1 MASPMRYAELQV
13 TTNFSFLEGA
23 SHPHEFV
30 VRAAELGLSAI
41 AITDRN
47 SLAGI
52 VRAHLAARELD
63 VKLIVGCR
71 LTFMDGSPDLLCYPK
86 DRAAYGR
93 LCRLLTVG
101 KSDRVFKEAA
111 PHPSP
116 LPMGEGVRAHPLHR
130 RPLSLRERDRVRGS
144 ALKDQEIP
152 KGECHL
158 RLEDFLA
165 FSEGQIVAATPPDDA
180 FQTPAKAESFRRH
193 LQDLAAQL
201 KGRVYLAAAYRFHGD
216 DATRLHRLAALAE
229 SARVPLL
236 ATNDVLYHDPSRR
249 RLQDVLTC
257 IRETCT
263 IDEGGFRLHRNAERH
278 LKSQAEMAR
287 LFAAYPQA
295 IANTADLASRCTF
308 SLKELTYEYPDEIA
322 PDGEDPQARL
332 ERLTW
337 EGLTRRY
344 PPHNWPGGAPPAVVE
359 QIKHEFVLIERHR
372 YAPFFLTVENIV
384 RYAREQKIL
393 HQGRGSAANSAVCY
407 ALGITEVDPARS
419 NLLFERFISDAR
431 DEPPDIDVDF
441 EHERREEVIQYVY
454 GRFGRHRAGLC
465 ATVICYRT
473 RGAVREVG
481 KALGLSPDVTAALA
495 GSIWGWSEDGIDPQE
510 VAGLGLDASDR
521 RLALCLELSRQLI
534 GFPRHL
540 SQHPGGF
547 LIARGRLDEL
557 VPIENASM
565 EKRTIVSWDKDDI
578 EALGMLKV
586 DVLALGML
594 TCLAKGFDLLRKHY
608 RLDLTPATVPA
619 EDMAV
624 YDMLSRADF
633 IGVFQVES
641 RAQQTMLPRLKPQ
654 CFYDLVIEVAIV
666 RPGPIQGDMVH
677 PYLRRRQG
685 IEKANFPSE
694 ELKGILE
701 KTLGV
706 PLFQE
711 QCMKIAIVAAG
722 FSPSRADELRRA
734 MATFKKVGTIG
745 QFKDEF
751 INGMLA
757 RGYEREFA
765 ERCFSQIQGFGTYGF
780 PESHAASFALLVY
793 CSAWM
798 KCYYPDVFA
807 AAILNSQPM
816 GFYAPAQLVRDAR
829 EHGVEV
835 RPADVNA
842 SDWDHTLEAVSPSPC
857 PSPSELASA
866 SSQLNMTA
874 SASGCGGG
882 EGTPLP
888 RVRPAPLSPCG
899 RGVGGEGGN
908 PQKHQHALRL
918 GLRLIAGM
926 REDDGTKIM
935 EARKAGGP
943 FKSPE
948 DLMRRAKLKPSAM
961 LTLARADAF
970 RSLDLG
976 RRETLWHV
984 AGLEANEL
992 PLNVMAASSAA
1003 ITEKSAIPET
1013 PAALSGIVQNA
1024 PPPGCN
1030 DPGYRQSRF
1039 RDAKSV
1045 GEGRFRDDDNGR
1057 YADNG
1062 CSPDEDGIELP
1073 PLKQEEAVA
1082 EDYAVFGL
1090 SLRNHPMAFMR
1101 EELSAK
1107 SMVTAADLKKLPN
1120 GKFVKIAGLVL
1131 FRQRPGTAKGTIFI
1145 TMEDETGAANLIVWP
1160 KVAET
1165 YRRAVFGAKVIL
1177 CEGILQRESNVIH
1190 IVSRRLADLTPMLRR
1205 FQPEASAFGL
1215 RFGRGDEVAHASSG
1229 DARASRVNQSW
1240 TDTLKSRDFR

>member
-1 MASPMRYAELQV
+1 MRYAELQV

-23 SHPHEFV
+23 SHPHELV

-41 AITDRN
+41 AVTDRN

-71 LTFMDGSPDLLCYPK
+71 LTFMDGTPDLLCYPK

-101 KSDRVFKEAA
+101 KSDRVFK

-116 LPMGEGVRAHPLHR
+116 LPMGEGVRAHPMHR

-165 FSEGQIVAATPPDDA
+165 FSEGQIVAAAPPDDA
-180 FQTPAKAESFRRH
+180 FQTPAKTESFRRH

-216 DATRLHRLAALAE
+216 DTTRLHRLAKLAE
-229 SARVPLL
+229 ASRVPLI

-257 IRETCT
+257 IRDTCT
-263 IDEGGFRLHRNAERH
+263 IDEAGFRLHRNAERH
-278 LKSQAEMAR
+278 LKGPQEMAR

-322 PDGEDPQARL
+322 PDGESPQARL

-337 EGLTRRY
+337 EGLKRRY

-384 RYAREQKIL
+384 RFAREQKIL

-454 GRFGRHRAGLC
+454 NRFGRHRAGLC

-510 VAGLGLDASDR
+510 LAGLGLDASDR
-521 RLALCLELSRQLI
+521 RLALCLDLSRQLI

-565 EKRTIVSWDKDDI
+565 EDRTIVSWDKDDI

-624 YDMLSRADF
+624 YDMLSRADS

-757 RGYEREFA
+757 KGYERDFA

-829 EHGVEV
+829 EHRVEV

-842 SDWDHTLEAVSPSPC
+842 SDWDHTLEA
-857 PSPSELASA
+857 
-866 SSQLNMTA
+866 TA
-874 SASGCGGG
+874 A
-882 EGTPLP
+882 
-888 RVRPAPLSPCG
+888 
-899 RGVGGEGGN
+899 N
-908 PQKHQHALRL
+908 KHALRL
-918 GLRLIAGM
+918 GFRLIAGM
-926 REDDGTKIM
+926 HEDDGKRIM
-935 EARKAGGP
+935 EARAGGP

-948 DLMRRAKLKPSAM
+948 DLMRRAKLKPAAM
-961 LTLARADAF
+961 LTLARSDAF
-970 RSLDLG
+970 GSLDLG

-984 AGLEANEL
+984 GGLEANEL
-992 PLNVMAASSAA
+992 PLFRREHA
-1003 ITEKSAIPET
+1003 IERA
-1013 PAALSGIVQNA
+1013 GNFHNA
-1024 PPPGCN
+1024 KPFIRN
-1030 DPGYRQSRF
+1030 DPA
-1039 RDAKSV
+1039 DLKS
-1045 GEGRFRDDDNGR
+1045 RFRDDDH
-1057 YADNG
+1057 
-1062 CSPDEDGIELP
+1062 IELP
-1073 PLKQEEAVA
+1073 SLRQEEAVA

-1101 EELSAK
+1101 KELCAK
-1107 SMVTAADLKKLPN
+1107 GMVTAANLKALAN
-1120 GKFVKIAGLVL
+1120 GKFLKIAGLVL

-1177 CEGILQRESNVIH
+1177 CEGILQKESNVIH
-1190 IVSRRLADLTPMLRR
+1190 IVSRRLTDWTPMLRR
-1205 FQPEASAFGL
+1205 FQSEPSAFGL
-1215 RFGRGDEVAHASSG
+1215 RFGRGDEIAHASAG
-1229 DARASRVNQSW
+1229 DTRASRVNSNW

>member
-1 MASPMRYAELQV
+1 MPRLLVPSQRRHYAELQV
-13 TTNFSFLEGA
+13 TTNFSFLEGG
-23 SHPHEFV
+23 SHPYELI

-47 SLAGI
+47 SLAGL
-52 VRAHLAARELD
+52 VRAHLAARELG
-63 VKLIVGCR
+63 VKLIAGCR
-71 LTFMDGSPDLLCYPK
+71 LSFQDGAPDILCYPK

-93 LCRLLTVG
+93 LCRLLTHG
-101 KSDRVFKEAA
+101 KSNRVQKQQRSSSSDKSPSHPTTLAKGKRNSTAPLFKEEECNSVSS
-111 PHPSP
+111 PSRASLQEP
-116 LPMGEGVRAHPLHR
+116 TLRDTSTPRLHQGQKGTRGTSVKEEG
-130 RPLSLRERDRVRGS
+130 D
-144 ALKDQEIP
+144 IP

-158 RLEDFLA
+158 TFTDFLS
-165 FSEGQIVAATPPDDA
+165 FSEGQIIAVLPPENVFQVAANTQRFEA
-180 FQTPAKAESFRRH
+180 H
-193 LQDLAAQL
+193 LHELTERL
-201 KGRVYLAAAYRFHGD
+201 KDRVYLAAAYRFHGD
-216 DATRLHRLAALAE
+216 DAKRLHRLAALAKA
-229 SARVPLL
+229 ARVPLL
-236 ATNDVLYHDPSRR
+236 ATNDVLYHHPSRR
-249 RLQDVLTC
+249 RLQDTLTC
-257 IRETCT
+257 IRDTCT
-263 IDEGGFRLHRNAERH
+263 IDEAGFRLVRNAERH
-278 LKSQAEMAR
+278 LKSPDEMAR
-287 LFAAYPQA
+287 LFAAYPEA
-295 IANTADLASRCTF
+295 IENTAKLANRCNF
-308 SLKELTYEYPDEIA
+308 NLKELTYEYPDEIA
-322 PDGEDPQARL
+322 PNGEDPQARL

-337 EGLTRRY
+337 EGLKRRY
-344 PPHNWPGGAPPAVVE
+344 PKHQWPHGAPVSVVE
-359 QIKHEFVLIERHR
+359 QIKHEFELIERHK
-372 YAPFFLTVENIV
+372 YAPFFLSVEDVV
-384 RYAREQKIL
+384 RFARDNGIL

-407 ALGITEVDPARS
+407 ALGITEVDPTRS

-454 GRFGRHRAGLC
+454 DRFGRHRAGLC

-495 GSIWGWSEDGIDPQE
+495 GSIWGWSEDGIDEDQL
-510 VAGLGLDASDR
+510 AALGLDASDR

-557 VPIENASM
+557 VPIENAAM
-565 EKRTIVSWDKDDI
+565 EERTIVSWDKDDI

-594 TCLAKGFDLLRKHY
+594 TGLAKGFELLRKYY
-608 RLDLTPATVPA
+608 RLDLRPATVPS
-619 EDMAV
+619 EDAAV
-624 YDMLSRADF
+624 YEMLSRADSV
-633 IGVFQVES
+633 GVFQVES
-641 RAQQTMLPRLKPQ
+641 RAQQTMLPRLKPK

-685 IEKANFPSE
+685 IEKTTYPSA

-722 FSPSRADELRRA
+722 FKPSRADELRRA

-751 INGMLA
+751 INGMIA
-757 RGYEREFA
+757 KNYERDFA

-835 RPADVNA
+835 RPIDVNA
-842 SDWDHTLEAVSPSPC
+842 SEWDHTLEPSLTQPSSEGESATKPDLHDSVSSVR
-857 PSPSELASA
+857 L
-866 SSQLNMTA
+866 
-874 SASGCGGG
+874 G
-882 EGTPLP
+882 EGQ
-888 RVRPAPLSPCG
+888 REVEAKRY
-899 RGVGGEGGN
+899 
-908 PQKHQHALRL
+908 ALRL
-918 GLRLIAGM
+918 GFRLAAGL
-926 REDDGTKIM
+926 REDDGKKIID
-935 EARKAGGP
+935 ARTAGGP

-948 DLMRRAKLKPSAM
+948 DLMRRAKLRPSAM

-970 RSLDLG
+970 GSLHFG
-976 RRETLWHV
+976 RRETLWDV
-984 AGLEANEL
+984 AGLEAEEL
-992 PLNVMAASSAA
+992 PLFSSDV
-1003 ITEKSAIPET
+1003 IPER
-1013 PAALSGIVQNA
+1013 PEALSGSMKNA
-1024 PPPGCN
+1024 GIYN
-1030 DPGYRQSRF
+1030 VKDPGYGQSRF
-1039 RDAKSV
+1039 RDDIFA
-1045 GEGRFRDDDNGR
+1045 
-1057 YADNG
+1057 
-1062 CSPDEDGIELP
+1062 ELP
-1073 PLKQEEAVA
+1073 PLTKEEAVA

-1090 SLRNHPMAFMR
+1090 SLRSHPMAFMR
-1101 EELSAK
+1101 KEAQAKGMVSAR
-1107 SMVTAADLKKLPN
+1107 DLKMLPN

-1145 TMEDETGAANLIVWP
+1145 TIEDETGSANLIVWP
-1160 KVAET
+1160 KQTET
-1165 YRRAVFGAKVIL
+1165 YRRAVFGAKVLL
-1177 CEGILQRESNVIH
+1177 CEGILQKESNVIH
-1190 IVSRRLADLTPMLRR
+1190 VVSRRLADCTAMLRR
-1205 FQPEASAFGL
+1205 LQPDASAFAL
-1215 RFGRGDEVAHASSG
+1215 RFGRGDEFSHSST
-1229 DARASRVNQSW
+1229 DAPRTRKSVNLNW

>member
-1 MASPMRYAELQV
+1 M
-13 TTNFSFLEGA
+13 
-23 SHPHEFV
+23 
-30 VRAAELGLSAI
+30 
-41 AITDRN
+41 
-47 SLAGI
+47 
-52 VRAHLAARELD
+52 
-63 VKLIVGCR
+63 
-71 LTFMDGSPDLLCYPK
+71 
-86 DRAAYGR
+86 
-93 LCRLLTVG
+93 
-101 KSDRVFKEAA
+101 
-111 PHPSP
+111 
-116 LPMGEGVRAHPLHR
+116 R
-130 RPLSLRERDRVRGS
+130 RPSRDKIQKLEFLKLDGRVKPGHDGQGDG
-144 ALKDQEIP
+144 DQETEIP

-158 RLEDFLA
+158 WLEDFLA
-165 FSEGQIVAATPPDDA
+165 FSEGQIVAVVPPDDA
-180 FQTPAKAESFRRH
+180 FQTPAKTESFQRH
-193 LQDLAAQL
+193 LQDLAAHL
-201 KGRVYLAAAYRFHGD
+201 KGRVYLAASYRFHGD
-216 DATRLHRLAALAE
+216 DAKRLHRLASLAE
-229 SARVPLL
+229 AARVPLI

-257 IRETCT
+257 IRDTCT
-263 IDEGGFRLHRNAERH
+263 IDEAGFRLNRNAERH
-278 LKSQAEMAR
+278 LKSASEMAR
-287 LFAAYPQA
+287 LFADYPQA
-295 IANTADLASRCTF
+295 IANTAELASRCTF

-322 PDGEDPQARL
+322 PNGEDPQARL

-337 EGLTRRY
+337 EGLKRRY

-359 QIKHEFVLIERHR
+359 QIKHEFALIARHN
-372 YAPFFLTVENIV
+372 YAPFFLTVEDIV
-384 RYAREQKIL
+384 RFAREKKIL

-431 DEPPDIDVDF
+431 EEPPDIDVDF

-454 GRFGRHRAGLC
+454 DRFGRHRAGLC

-495 GSIWGWSEDGIDPQE
+495 GSIWGWSEEGIDPQE
-510 VAGLGLDASDR
+510 LAGLGLDASDS
-521 RLALCLELSRQLI
+521 RLALCLDLSRQLI

-565 EKRTIVSWDKDDI
+565 ENRTIVSWDKDDI

-619 EDMAV
+619 EDAVV
-624 YDMLSRADF
+624 YDMLSRADS

-685 IEKANFPSE
+685 IEKATFPSE

-757 RGYEREFA
+757 KGYEREFA

-842 SDWDHTLEAVSPSPC
+842 SDWDHTLEALNPLILPSP
-857 PSPSELASA
+857 AR
-866 SSQLNMTA
+866 
-874 SASGCGGG
+874 G
-882 EGTPLP
+882 EGEARAGCTAFLSQPHPHADAVTL
-888 RVRPAPLSPCG
+888 RQARPGALAG
-899 RGVGGEGGN
+899 RGMG
-908 PQKHQHALRL
+908 
-918 GLRLIAGM
+918 
-926 REDDGTKIM
+926 
-935 EARKAGGP
+935 
-943 FKSPE
+943 
-948 DLMRRAKLKPSAM
+948 
-961 LTLARADAF
+961 
-970 RSLDLG
+970 
-976 RRETLWHV
+976 
-984 AGLEANEL
+984 
-992 PLNVMAASSAA
+992 
-1003 ITEKSAIPET
+1003 
-1013 PAALSGIVQNA
+1013 
-1024 PPPGCN
+1024 
-1030 DPGYRQSRF
+1030 
-1039 RDAKSV
+1039 
-1045 GEGRFRDDDNGR
+1045 
-1057 YADNG
+1057 
-1062 CSPDEDGIELP
+1062 
-1073 PLKQEEAVA
+1073 
-1082 EDYAVFGL
+1082 
-1090 SLRNHPMAFMR
+1090 
-1101 EELSAK
+1101 
-1107 SMVTAADLKKLPN
+1107 
-1120 GKFVKIAGLVL
+1120 
-1131 FRQRPGTAKGTIFI
+1131 
-1145 TMEDETGAANLIVWP
+1145 
-1160 KVAET
+1160 
-1165 YRRAVFGAKVIL
+1165 
-1177 CEGILQRESNVIH
+1177 
-1190 IVSRRLADLTPMLRR
+1190 
-1205 FQPEASAFGL
+1205 
-1215 RFGRGDEVAHASSG
+1215 
-1229 DARASRVNQSW
+1229 
-1240 TDTLKSRDFR
+1240 

>member
-1 MASPMRYAELQV
+1 MPSHVRYAELQV

-23 SHPHEFV
+23 SHPHELV

-63 VKLIVGCR
+63 VKLIIGCR

-101 KSDRVFKEAA
+101 KSDRVFKQGTKGTSSSW
-111 PHPSP
+111 PP
-116 LPMGEGVRAHPLHR
+116 LR
-130 RPLSLRERDRVRGS
+130 RLSRDKIQKLEFLKLDGRV
-144 ALKDQEIP
+144 KPDHDDQETEIP

-158 RLEDFLA
+158 RLKDFLA
-165 FSEGQIVAATPPDDA
+165 FSEGQIVAVVTPDDA
-180 FQTPAKAESFRRH
+180 FQTPAKTESFQRT

-201 KGRVYLAAAYRFHGD
+201 KGRAYLAASYRFHGD
-216 DATRLHRLAALAE
+216 DTKRLHRLAALAE
-229 SARVPLL
+229 AARVPLL

-249 RLQDVLTC
+249 HLQDVLTC
-257 IRETCT
+257 IRETCA
-263 IDEGGFRLHRNAERH
+263 IDEAGFRLHRNAERH
-278 LKSQAEMAR
+278 LKSPHEMAR
-287 LFAAYPQA
+287 LFADYPQA
-295 IANTADLASRCTF
+295 IANTTELASRCTF

-322 PDGEDPQARL
+322 PNGEDPQARL

-337 EGLTRRY
+337 EGLKRRY
-344 PPHNWPGGAPPAVVE
+344 PPHNWPNGAPPAVVE
-359 QIKHEFVLIERHR
+359 QIKHEFVLIARHN
-372 YAPFFLTVENIV
+372 YAPFFLTVEDIV

-441 EHERREEVIQYVY
+441 EHEKREDVIQYVY
-454 GRFGRHRAGLC
+454 DRFGRHRAGLC

-495 GSIWGWSEDGIDPQE
+495 GSIWGWSEEGIDPKE
-510 VAGLGLDASDR
+510 IAGLGLDASDS
-521 RLALCLELSRQLI
+521 RLALCLDLSRQLI

-565 EKRTIVSWDKDDI
+565 EERTIVSWDKDDI

-619 EDMAV
+619 EDAVV
-624 YDMLSRADF
+624 YDMLSRANS

-757 RGYEREFA
+757 KGYEREFA

-798 KCYYPDVFA
+798 KCYYPDMFA

-829 EHGVEV
+829 EHGVEI

-842 SDWDHTLEAVSPSPC
+842 SDWDHTLELVSRGHSPSPQ
-857 PSPSELASA
+857 PSPA
-866 SSQLNMTA
+866 
-874 SASGCGGG
+874 GG
-882 EGTPLP
+882 EGAGCAGCNGVPF
-888 RVRPAPLSPCG
+888 SPCG
-899 RGVGGEGGN
+899 R
-908 PQKHQHALRL
+908 R
-918 GLRLIAGM
+918 
-926 REDDGTKIM
+926 
-935 EARKAGGP
+935 
-943 FKSPE
+943 
-948 DLMRRAKLKPSAM
+948 
-961 LTLARADAF
+961 
-970 RSLDLG
+970 
-976 RRETLWHV
+976 
-984 AGLEANEL
+984 
-992 PLNVMAASSAA
+992 
-1003 ITEKSAIPET
+1003 
-1013 PAALSGIVQNA
+1013 
-1024 PPPGCN
+1024 
-1030 DPGYRQSRF
+1030 
-1039 RDAKSV
+1039 
-1045 GEGRFRDDDNGR
+1045 
-1057 YADNG
+1057 
-1062 CSPDEDGIELP
+1062 
-1073 PLKQEEAVA
+1073 
-1082 EDYAVFGL
+1082 
-1090 SLRNHPMAFMR
+1090 
-1101 EELSAK
+1101 
-1107 SMVTAADLKKLPN
+1107 
-1120 GKFVKIAGLVL
+1120 
-1131 FRQRPGTAKGTIFI
+1131 
-1145 TMEDETGAANLIVWP
+1145 TG
-1160 KVAET
+1160 
-1165 YRRAVFGAKVIL
+1165 
-1177 CEGILQRESNVIH
+1177 
-1190 IVSRRLADLTPMLRR
+1190 
-1205 FQPEASAFGL
+1205 
-1215 RFGRGDEVAHASSG
+1215 
-1229 DARASRVNQSW
+1229 
-1240 TDTLKSRDFR
+1240 

>member
-1 MASPMRYAELQV
+1 MRSYAELQV

-23 SHPHEFV
+23 SHPHELI

-63 VKLIVGCR
+63 VKLIIGCR
-71 LTFMDGSPDLLCYPK
+71 LTFQDGSPDLLCYPK

-101 KSDRVFKEAA
+101 KSNRVFKQKGTKGTSSSWLGLTR
-111 PHPSP
+111 PS
-116 LPMGEGVRAHPLHR
+116 
-130 RPLSLRERDRVRGS
+130 RDKIQKLEFLKLDGRVKPS
-144 ALKDQEIP
+144 HDDQGDGDQETEIP

-158 RLEDFLA
+158 CLEDFLA
-165 FSEGQIVAATPPDDA
+165 FSEGQIVAVAPPDDA
-180 FQTPAKAESFRRH
+180 FQTPAKTESFQRH
-193 LQDLAAQL
+193 LHDLAAHL
-201 KGRVYLAAAYRFHGD
+201 KGRVYLAASYRFHGD
-216 DATRLHRLAALAE
+216 DAKRLHRLASLAE
-229 SARVPLL
+229 AARVPLL
-236 ATNDVLYHDPSRR
+236 ATNDVLYHDPARR

-263 IDEGGFRLHRNAERH
+263 IDEAGFRLNRNAERH
-278 LKSQAEMAR
+278 IKSASEMAR
-287 LFAAYPQA
+287 LFADYPQA
-295 IANTADLASRCTF
+295 IANTAELAIRCAF

-322 PDGEDPQARL
+322 PNGEDPQARL

-337 EGLTRRY
+337 EGLKRRY
-344 PPHNWPGGAPPAVVE
+344 PPHNWPGGAPPAVME
-359 QIKHEFVLIERHR
+359 QIKHEFALIARHN
-372 YAPFFLTVENIV
+372 YAPFFLTVEDIV
-384 RYAREQKIL
+384 RFARERKIL

-431 DEPPDIDVDF
+431 EEPPDIDVDF

-454 GRFGRHRAGLC
+454 DRFGRHRAGLC

-495 GSIWGWSEDGIDPQE
+495 GSIWGWSEEGIDPQE
-510 VAGLGLDASDR
+510 LAGLGLDASDS
-521 RLALCLELSRQLI
+521 RLARCLVLSRQLI

-565 EKRTIVSWDKDDI
+565 ENRTIVSWDKDDI

-608 RLDLTPATVPA
+608 RLDLTPATVPS
-619 EDMAV
+619 EDAVV
-624 YDMLSRADF
+624 YDMLSRADS

-685 IEKANFPSE
+685 IEKATFPSE
-694 ELKGILE
+694 ELKTILE

-757 RGYEREFA
+757 KGYEREFA

-842 SDWDHTLEAVSPSPC
+842 SDWDHTLEALTPSSC
-857 PSPSELASA
+857 PSPAR
-866 SSQLNMTA
+866 
-874 SASGCGGG
+874 G
-882 EGTPLP
+882 EGTPWQLA
-888 RVRPAPLSPCG
+888 RPAPSPLAG
-899 RGVGGEGGN
+899 ESWGEGEH
-908 PQKHQHALRL
+908 PQKHNHALRL

-926 REDDGTKIM
+926 REEDGTKIM
-935 EARKAGGP
+935 EARKAGGA

-948 DLMRRAKLKPSAM
+948 DLMRRANLRPAAM

-970 RSLDLG
+970 GSLDFG
-976 RRETLWHV
+976 RRETLWTV

-992 PLNVMAASSAA
+992 PLFRPGDA
-1003 ITEKSAIPET
+1003 TERTGNIH
-1013 PAALSGIVQNA
+1013 NA
-1024 PPPGCN
+1024 KPFIRNEAG
-1030 DPGYRQSRF
+1030 GLRSRF
-1039 RDAKSV
+1039 RND
-1045 GEGRFRDDDNGR
+1045 
-1057 YADNG
+1057 
-1062 CSPDEDGIELP
+1062 DGIELP
-1073 PLKQEEAVA
+1073 PLKQEEVVA

-1107 SMVTAADLKKLPN
+1107 GMITAADLKKLAN

-1145 TMEDETGAANLIVWP
+1145 TMEDEMGAANLIVWP

-1177 CEGILQRESNVIH
+1177 CEGILQKESNVIH
-1190 IVSRRLADLTPMLRR
+1190 VVSRRLSEWTPMLRR
-1205 FQPEASAFGL
+1205 LQPEASAFGL
-1215 RFGRGDEVAHASSG
+1215 RFGRGDEVAHASGG
-1229 DARASRVNQSW
+1229 DARTSRVNASW

>member
-1 MASPMRYAELQV
+1 MRGNSALPYAELQA

-23 SHPHEFV
+23 SHPHELI
-30 VRAAELGLSAI
+30 VRVAELGLSAI

-47 SLAGI
+47 SLAGM

-63 VKLIVGCR
+63 LKLIVGCR
-71 LTFMDGSPDLLCYPK
+71 LTFMDGAPDLLCYPE

-101 KSDRVFKEAA
+101 KSDRVFKGKDANA
-111 PHPSP
+111 GSSSWPP
-116 LPMGEGVRAHPLHR
+116 LR
-130 RPLSLRERDRVRGS
+130 RPSRGKIQKLEFLKLDGRVKPGHDGQGGDEPK
-144 ALKDQEIP
+144 AEIP

-158 RLEDFLA
+158 RFADFMA
-165 FSEGQIVAATPPDDA
+165 FAEGQIVAALPPEDV
-180 FQTPAKAESFRRH
+180 FQSAGTTKNFVRH
-193 LQDLAAQL
+193 LQDLAARL
-201 KGRVYLAAAYRFHGD
+201 KDRVYLATSYRFHGG
-216 DATRLHRLAALAE
+216 DAERLHRLAALARA
-229 SARVPLL
+229 ARVPLI
-236 ATNDVLYHDPSRR
+236 ATNDVLYHHPSRR

-257 IRETCT
+257 IRDTCT
-263 IDEGGFRLHRNAERH
+263 IDEAGFRLNRNAERH
-278 LKSQAEMAR
+278 LKSPAEMAR
-287 LFAAYPQA
+287 LFAGFPEA
-295 IANTADLASRCTF
+295 IANTAELASRCAF
-308 SLKELTYEYPDEIA
+308 SLKELTYEYPAEIA

-337 EGLTRRY
+337 EGLKRRY
-344 PPHNWPGGAPPAVVE
+344 PPHAWPNGAPQAVVE
-359 QIKHEFVLIERHR
+359 QIEHEFELIQRHN
-372 YAPFFLTVENIV
+372 YAPFFLTVEDIV
-384 RYAREQKIL
+384 RFAREQKIL

-407 ALGITEVDPARS
+407 ALGITEVDPTRS

-454 GRFGRHRAGLC
+454 NRFGRHRAGLC

-495 GSIWGWSEDGIDPQE
+495 GSIWGWSEEGVDPKE
-510 VAGLGLDASDR
+510 LAGLGLDASDR
-521 RLALCLELSRQLI
+521 RLALCLDLSRQLI

-565 EKRTIVSWDKDDI
+565 EDRTIVSWDKDDI

-594 TCLAKGFDLLRKHY
+594 TCLAKGFELLRKHY
-608 RLDLTPATVPA
+608 RVDLTPATVPA
-619 EDMAV
+619 EDAVV
-624 YDMLSRADF
+624 YDMLSKADS

-685 IEKANFPSE
+685 IEDAAYPSE
-694 ELKGILE
+694 ELRSILE

-722 FSPSRADELRRA
+722 FAPSRADELRRA

-751 INGMLA
+751 IGGMLA
-757 RGYEREFA
+757 RNYEREFA

-842 SDWDHTLEAVSPSPC
+842 SEWDHRLETLSGPSTPSPQPSPAQARLGELATLELPHPLADADGRRGPVSAV
-857 PSPSELASA
+857 A
-866 SSQLNMTA
+866 TA
-874 SASGCGGG
+874 YSLPGG
-882 EGTPLP
+882 EGQ
-888 RVRPAPLSPCG
+888 
-899 RGVGGEGGN
+899 GEGIR
-908 PQKHQHALRL
+908 PSKATHALRL
-918 GLRLIAGM
+918 GLRLIAGL
-926 REDDGTKIM
+926 REDDGKKVVA
-935 EARKAGGP
+935 ARLAGGP
-943 FKSPE
+943 FQSPE
-948 DLMRRAKLKPSAM
+948 DLMRRANVGTAAM

-970 RSLDLG
+970 GSLAFG
-976 RRETLWHV
+976 RRETLWEV
-984 AGLEANEL
+984 AGLEADEL
-992 PLNVMAASSAA
+992 PLNAVAGRAM
-1003 ITEKSAIPET
+1003 TGVFPET
-1013 PAALSGIVQNA
+1013 LKALSGIVPNRSA
-1024 PPPGCN
+1024 CN
-1030 DPGYRQSRF
+1030 DRGHRQSRF
-1039 RDAKSV
+1039 RDDAS
-1045 GEGRFRDDDNGR
+1045 DDDR
-1057 YADNG
+1057 VK
-1062 CSPDEDGIELP
+1062 LP
-1073 PLKQEEAVA
+1073 SLLEEEEVA

-1090 SLRNHPMAFMR
+1090 SLRNHPMAFLRR
-1101 EELSAK
+1101 EFSAK
-1107 SMVTAADLKKLPN
+1107 GMVTAADLKRLPN

-1131 FRQRPGTAKGTIFI
+1131 FRQRPGTAKGTIFV

-1160 KVAET
+1160 KVAESH
-1165 YRRAVFGAKVIL
+1165 RRAVFGAKVIL
-1177 CEGILQRESNVIH
+1177 CEGTLQKESNVIH
-1190 IVSRRLADLTPMLRR
+1190 VVSRRLIDWTSMLRR
-1205 FQPEASAFGL
+1205 FQPKADAFGL
-1215 RFGRGDEVAHASSG
+1215 RFGRGDEVAHASGG
-1229 DARASRVNQSW
+1229 DARATKVNSNW

>member
-1 MASPMRYAELQV
+1 LQA

-23 SHPHEFV
+23 SHPHELI

-47 SLAGI
+47 SLAGM
-52 VRAHLAARELD
+52 VRAHIAARELD
-63 VKLIVGCR
+63 VTLIVGCR
-71 LTFMDGSPDLLCYPK
+71 LTFQDGSPDLLCYPQ

-93 LCRLLTVG
+93 LCRLLTAG
-101 KSDRVFKEAA
+101 KSDRVFKGKRAA
-111 PHPSP
+111 DAASSSWPP
-116 LPMGEGVRAHPLHR
+116 LR
-130 RPLSLRERDRVRGS
+130 RPSRDKLQKLEFLKLDGRVKPGHDS
-144 ALKDQEIP
+144 QGKDGPKAEIP

-158 RLEDFLA
+158 WREDFLA
-165 FSEGQIVAATPPDDA
+165 FSEGQIVAVLPPDDVFA
-180 FQTPAKAESFRRH
+180 SLEKTETFQHH
-193 LQDLAAQL
+193 LQDLEARL
-201 KGRVYLAAAYRFHGD
+201 KGRVYLAATHRFHGD
-216 DATRLHRLAALAE
+216 DAKRLSLLAALAKE
-229 SARVPLL
+229 LRVPLI
-236 ATNDVLYHDPSRR
+236 ATNDVLYHHPSRR
-249 RLQDVLTC
+249 RLQDVLAC
-257 IRETCT
+257 IRDTCT
-263 IDEGGFRLHRNAERH
+263 IDEAGFRLARNAERH
-278 LKSQAEMAR
+278 LKGTDEMAR
-287 LFAAYPQA
+287 LFADHPEA
-295 IANTADLASRCTF
+295 IANTADLASRCNF

-322 PDGEDPQARL
+322 PDGEDPQGRL

-337 EGLTRRY
+337 EGLKRRY
-344 PPHNWPGGAPPAVVE
+344 PPHRWPDGPPPPVAG
-359 QIKHEFVLIERHR
+359 QIKHEFALIARHN
-372 YAPFFLTVENIV
+372 YAPFFLTVEDIV
-384 RYAREQKIL
+384 RFAREKKIL

-431 DEPPDIDVDF
+431 SEPPDIDVDF

-454 GRFGRHRAGLC
+454 DRFGRHRAGLC

-495 GSIWGWSEDGIDPQE
+495 GSIWGWSEEGIDPE
-510 VAGLGLDASDR
+510 ELAGLGLDASDR

-557 VPIENASM
+557 APIENASM
-565 EKRTIVSWDKDDI
+565 KDRTIVSWDKDDI

-594 TCLAKGFDLLRKHY
+594 TCLAKGFELLRKHY

-619 EDMAV
+619 EDAGV
-624 YDMLSRADF
+624 YEMLSRADS

-685 IEKANFPSE
+685 IEKTTFPSE

-722 FSPSRADELRRA
+722 FKPSRADELRRA

-751 INGMLA
+751 IGGMLA

-829 EHGVEV
+829 EHRVEV
-835 RPADVNA
+835 RPTDVNA
-842 SDWDHTLEAVSPSPC
+842 SVWDHTLEALSSDHSPSPQ
-857 PSPSELASA
+857 PSPPGRGGQVAAVET
-866 SSQLNMTA
+866 SSPLPE
-874 SASGCGGG
+874 G
-882 EGTPLP
+882 EGQ
-888 RVRPAPLSPCG
+888 
-899 RGVGGEGGN
+899 GEGGK

-918 GLRLIAGM
+918 GFRLIAGL
-926 REDDGTKIM
+926 REDDARKIVG
-935 EARKAGGP
+935 ARKAGGA
-943 FKSPE
+943 FESPE
-948 DLMRRAKLKPSAM
+948 DLMRRAKLGPAAM

-970 RSLDLG
+970 GSLDLG
-976 RRETLWHV
+976 RRETLWNV

-992 PLNVMAASSAA
+992 PLNVMFGRDPAIQVTNAETKSWMAASRAA
-1003 ITEKSAIPET
+1003 MTEKCVIPET
-1013 PAALSGIVQNA
+1013 PQALSGIVGNA
-1024 PPPGCN
+1024 KPRLCN
-1030 DPGYRQSRF
+1030 DPGYRHS
-1039 RDAKSV
+1039 
-1045 GEGRFRDDDNGR
+1045 RFRDDDNGR
-1057 YADNG
+1057 FFED
-1062 CSPDEDGIELP
+1062 DGIELP
-1073 PLKQEEAVA
+1073 PLREEEAVA

-1090 SLRNHPMAFMR
+1090 SLRNHPMAFLR
-1101 EELSAK
+1101 KELKAK
-1107 SMVTAADLKKLPN
+1107 DMVTAADLKKLN
-1120 GKFVKIAGLVL
+1120 NRKFVTIAGLVL

-1177 CEGILQRESNVIH
+1177 CEGILQKESNVIH
-1190 IVSRRLADLTPMLRR
+1190 VVSRRLADWTPVLRR
-1205 FQPEASAFGL
+1205 LQPEASAFGL
-1215 RFGRGDEVAHASSG
+1215 RFGRGDEVVNGSSG
-1229 DARASRVNQSW
+1229 ETRASKTNLSW

>member
-1 MASPMRYAELQV
+1 MPSYAELQV

-23 SHPHEFV
+23 SHPHELI

-41 AITDRN
+41 AVTDRN

-52 VRAHLAARELD
+52 VRAHLAAREAG

-71 LTFMDGSPDLLCYPK
+71 LTFMDGSPDLLCYPQ
-86 DRAAYGR
+86 DRPAYGR

-101 KSDRVFKEAA
+101 KSDRVFKGAT
-111 PHPSP
+111 PHPVP
-116 LPMGEGVRAHPLHR
+116 LPLGEGTPVQRVRR
-130 RPLSLRERDRVRGS
+130 DSLSDPHSLANADTLKLQARQGELARERAGVRGCD
-144 ALKDQEIP
+144 LKDKEIP
-152 KGECHL
+152 KGEC
-158 RLEDFLA
+158 RLKFEDFLA
-165 FSEGQIVAATPPDDA
+165 FSEGQIVAVLPPDDA
-180 FQTPAKAESFRRH
+180 FQNPEKTKSFERH
-193 LQDLAAQL
+193 LKDVAARL
-201 KGRVYLAAAYRFHGD
+201 KGRAYLAAAYRFHGD
-216 DATRLHRLAALAE
+216 DAKRLHRLAAMAE
-229 SARVPLL
+229 AARVPLL
-236 ATNDVLYHDPSRR
+236 ATNDVLYHSPSRR

-257 IRETCT
+257 IRHTCT
-263 IDEGGFRLHRNAERH
+263 IDEAGFRLARNAERH
-278 LKSQAEMAR
+278 LKGASEMAR
-287 LFAAYPQA
+287 LFADYPEA
-295 IANTADLASRCTF
+295 IANTVELASRCAF

-322 PDGEDPQARL
+322 PGGEDPQARL

-344 PPHNWPGGAPPAVVE
+344 PPHAWPDGPPSAVAE
-359 QIKHEFVLIERHR
+359 QIRHEFALIERHK
-372 YAPFFLTVENIV
+372 YAPFFLTVEDIV
-384 RYAREQKIL
+384 RYARGENIL

-454 GRFGRHRAGLC
+454 RRFGRHRAGLC

-495 GSIWGWSEDGIDPQE
+495 GSIWGWSEDGVSAE
-510 VAGLGLDASDR
+510 EAAALGLDASDR
-521 RLALCLELSRQLI
+521 RLALCLDLSRQLI

-565 EKRTIVSWDKDDI
+565 EERTIVSWDKDDI

-594 TCLAKGFDLLRKHY
+594 TCLAKGFELLRKAY
-608 RLDLTPATVPA
+608 RVDLTPATVPG
-619 EDMAV
+619 EDAAV
-624 YDMLSRADF
+624 YDMLSRADS

-641 RAQQTMLPRLKPQ
+641 RAQQTMLPRLKPK

-685 IEKANFPSE
+685 LEKIVYPSE
-694 ELKGILE
+694 ELKHILK

-711 QCMKIAIVAAG
+711 QCMRIAIVAAG
-722 FSPSRADELRRA
+722 FKPSRADELRRA

-751 INGMLA
+751 IGGMLA
-757 RGYEREFA
+757 KNYEREFA

-835 RPADVNA
+835 RPADANA
-842 SDWDHTLEAVSPSPC
+842 SEWDHTLEALNPSPP
-857 PSPSELASA
+857 PSPPGRGSPAAAVATPSPLP
-866 SSQLNMTA
+866 
-874 SASGCGGG
+874 GG
-882 EGTPLP
+882 EGQ
-888 RVRPAPLSPCG
+888 
-899 RGVGGEGGN
+899 GEGEK
-908 PQKHQHALRL
+908 PQKQTHALRI
-918 GLRLIAGM
+918 GLRLIAGL
-926 REDDGTKIM
+926 REDDGRRIAA
-935 EARKAGGP
+935 ARAAGGP

-948 DLMRRAKLKPSAM
+948 DLMRRAKLGLSAM

-970 RSLDLG
+970 GSLDLN
-976 RRETLWHV
+976 RRETLWDV
-984 AGLEANEL
+984 AGLEADEL
-992 PLNVMAASSAA
+992 PLNVMAGRDPRVTARGQAPAIQPTHAAPEPWMAASSAA
-1003 ITEKSAIPET
+1003 MTETHAVP
-1013 PAALSGIVQNA
+1013 QM
-1024 PPPGCN
+1024 
-1030 DPGYRQSRF
+1030 
-1039 RDAKSV
+1039 RDGV
-1045 GEGRFRDDDNGR
+1045 M
-1057 YADNG
+1057 
-1062 CSPDEDGIELP
+1062 LP
-1073 PLKQEEAVA
+1073 PLREEEAVA
-1082 EDYAVFGL
+1082 EDYSVFGL
-1090 SLRNHPMAFMR
+1090 SLRNHPMTFFR
-1101 EELSAK
+1101 EEMKAK
-1107 SMVTAADLKKLPN
+1107 RMAAAADLKTLPN

-1131 FRQRPGTAKGTIFI
+1131 FRQRPGTAKGTIFVTI
-1145 TMEDETGAANLIVWP
+1145 EDETGAANLIVWP
-1160 KVAET
+1160 KVAESH
-1165 YRRAVFGAKVIL
+1165 RRAVFGAKVIF
-1177 CEGILQRESNVIH
+1177 CEGILQKESNVIH
-1190 IVSRRLADLTPMLRR
+1190 VVSRRLDDWTPLLRR
-1205 FQPEASAFGL
+1205 LKPESSAFGL
-1215 RFGRGDEVAHASSG
+1215 RFGRGDEAAHASGGGGTLPSKIKPY
-1229 DARASRVNQSW
+1229 W
-1240 TDTLKSRDFR
+1240 TDALKSRDFR

>member
-1 MASPMRYAELQV
+1 MPGYAELQV

-23 SHPHEFV
+23 SHPHELI

-41 AITDRN
+41 AVTDRN
-47 SLAGI
+47 SLAGV
-52 VRAHLAARELD
+52 VRAHLAAREAG

-71 LTFMDGSPDLLCYPK
+71 LTFTEGSPDLLCYPQ

-101 KSDRVFKEAA
+101 KSDRVFRVAT
-111 PHPSP
+111 PHPVP
-116 LPMGEGVRAHPLHR
+116 LPMGEGAPLQ
-130 RPLSLRERDRVRGS
+130 RPRPNSLSLRERVGVRGCD
-144 ALKDQEIP
+144 LEDQEIP

-158 RLEDFLA
+158 AFEDFLR
-165 FSEGQIVAATPPDDA
+165 FSEGQIVAVVPPGDA
-180 FQTPAKAESFRRH
+180 FQSREKTKSFERR
-193 LQDLAAQL
+193 LRDLAARL
-201 KGRVYLAAAYRFHGD
+201 KGRVYLAASHRFHGD
-216 DATRLHRLAALAE
+216 DAKRVHRLAALAE
-229 SARVPLL
+229 AARVPLI
-236 ATNDVLYHDPSRR
+236 ATNDVLYHCSSRR
-249 RLQDVLTC
+249 RLQDVLVC
-257 IRETCT
+257 IRHTCT
-263 IDEGGFRLHRNAERH
+263 IDEAGFRIARNAERH
-278 LKSQAEMAR
+278 LKSVSEMAR
-287 LFAAYPQA
+287 LFADYPQA
-295 IANTADLASRCTF
+295 IANTAELASRCDF

-322 PDGEDPQARL
+322 PGGEDPQARL

-337 EGLTRRY
+337 EGLARRY
-344 PPHNWPGGAPPAVVE
+344 AEGAPAAVVE
-359 QIKHEFVLIERHR
+359 QIRHEFALIERHK
-372 YAPFFLTVENIV
+372 YAPFFLTVEDIV
-384 RYAREQKIL
+384 RYARDEGIL

-431 DEPPDIDVDF
+431 EEPPDIDVDF

-454 GRFGRHRAGLC
+454 RRFGRHRAGLC

-495 GSIWGWSEDGIDPQE
+495 GSIWGWSEDGVSAE
-510 VAGLGLDASDR
+510 EAAALGLDASDG
-521 RLALCLELSRQLI
+521 RLALCLELTRQLI

-565 EKRTIVSWDKDDI
+565 EDRTIVSWDKDDI

-594 TCLAKGFDLLRKHY
+594 TCLAKGFELLRKHY
-608 RLDLTPATVPA
+608 GVDLTPATVPA
-619 EDMAV
+619 EDAAV
-624 YDMLSRADF
+624 YDMLSKADS

-641 RAQQTMLPRLKPQ
+641 RAQQTMLPRLKPK

-685 IEKANFPSE
+685 IEKTTFPSE

-751 INGMLA
+751 VGGMIA

-798 KCYYPDVFA
+798 KRHYPDAFA

-829 EHGVEV
+829 EHGVEA

-842 SDWDHTLEAVSPSPC
+842 SEWDHTLEAVSG
-857 PSPSELASA
+857 E
-866 SSQLNMTA
+866 Q
-874 SASGCGGG
+874 G
-882 EGTPLP
+882 EGL
-888 RVRPAPLSPCG
+888 R
-899 RGVGGEGGN
+899 
-908 PQKHQHALRL
+908 PQKHTHALRI

-926 REDDGTKIM
+926 REDDGKRIAA
-935 EARKAGGP
+935 ARAAGGP

-948 DLMRRAKLKPSAM
+948 DLMRRAKLGLPAM
-961 LTLARADAF
+961 LRLARADAF
-970 RSLDLG
+970 GSLDLG
-976 RRETLWHV
+976 RRETLWDV
-984 AGLEANEL
+984 AGLEADEL
-992 PLNVMAASSAA
+992 PLNPSPQPSPSGRGSLAVPVATSSPLPGG
-1003 ITEKSAIPET
+1003 EGQGEGVEPQFN
-1013 PAALSGIVQNA
+1013 AALA
-1024 PPPGCN
+1024 
-1030 DPGYRQSRF
+1030 
-1039 RDAKSV
+1039 
-1045 GEGRFRDDDNGR
+1045 
-1057 YADNG
+1057 
-1062 CSPDEDGIELP
+1062 LP
-1073 PLKQEEAVA
+1073 PLKEEEAVA
-1082 EDYAVFGL
+1082 EDYSVFGL
-1090 SLRNHPMAFMR
+1090 SLRDHPMSFFRDKMNARRM
-1101 EELSAK
+1101 A
-1107 SMVTAADLKKLPN
+1107 TAADLKTLPN
-1120 GKFVKIAGLVL
+1120 GKLVKIAGLVL
-1131 FRQRPGTAKGTIFI
+1131 FRQRPGTAKGTIFVTI
-1145 TMEDETGAANLIVWP
+1145 EDETGAANLIVWP
-1160 KVAET
+1160 KIAEAH
-1165 YRRAVFGAKVIL
+1165 RRAVFGAKVIF
-1177 CEGILQRESNVIH
+1177 CEGILQKECNVIH
-1190 IVSRRLADLTPMLRR
+1190 VVSRRLDDWTALLRR
-1205 FQPEASAFGL
+1205 LKPEASDFGL
-1215 RFGRGDEVAHASSG
+1215 RFGRGDEAAHASGG
-1229 DARASRVNQSW
+1229 DAQPSKVVSSW

>member
-1 MASPMRYAELQV
+1 MPNYAELQA

-23 SHPHEFV
+23 SHPHELI

-71 LTFMDGSPDLLCYPK
+71 LTFQDGAPDLLCYPQ

-93 LCRLLTVG
+93 LCRLLTLG
-101 KSDRVFKEAA
+101 KSDRVFKGKIPIEGTA
-111 PHPSP
+111 PHPVLLPQGEKGRCDSGCDLPP
-116 LPMGEGVRAHPLHR
+116 LPTASAPGCGLVELRTRQGEFGRERAGVRGP
-130 RPLSLRERDRVRGS
+130 SKET
-144 ALKDQEIP
+144 EIP

-158 RLEDFLA
+158 RFEDFLA
-165 FSEGQIVAATPPDDA
+165 FSEGQIVAALPPDDLLRSLEKTKD
-180 FQTPAKAESFRRH
+180 FEGY
-193 LQDLAAQL
+193 LQDLAARL
-201 KGRVYLAAAYRFHGD
+201 EDRIYLAAAYRFHGD
-216 DATRLHRLAALAE
+216 DAKRLHRLAAIAKA
-229 SARVPLL
+229 ARVPLV
-236 ATNDVLYHDPSRR
+236 ATNDVLYHHPSRR

-257 IRETCT
+257 IHDTCT
-263 IDEGGFRLHRNAERH
+263 IDEAGFRLHRNAERH
-278 LKSQAEMAR
+278 LKSGSEMAR
-287 LFAAYPQA
+287 LFAAYPEA
-295 IANTADLASRCTF
+295 IANTAELASRCTF
-308 SLKELTYEYPDEIA
+308 NLKELTYEYPDEIA
-322 PDGEDPQARL
+322 PNGEDPQARL

-337 EGLTRRY
+337 EGLQRRY
-344 PPHNWPGGAPPAVVE
+344 PLPHWPDGAPPAVAG
-359 QIKHEFVLIERHR
+359 QIKHEFALIERHN

-441 EHERREEVIQYVY
+441 EHERREEVIQYIY
-454 GRFGRHRAGLC
+454 DRFGRHRAGLC
-465 ATVICYRT
+465 ATVVCYRT
-473 RGAVREVG
+473 RGAVREAG

-495 GSIWGWSEDGIDPQE
+495 GSIWGWSEDGIDAKE
-510 VAGLGLDASDR
+510 LAGLGLDASDK
-521 RLALCLELSRQLI
+521 RLALCLDLSRQLI

-565 EKRTIVSWDKDDI
+565 EDRTIVSWDKDDI

-594 TCLAKGFDLLRKHY
+594 TCLAKGFELLRKYY
-608 RLDLTPATVPA
+608 RRDLTPATVPS
-619 EDMAV
+619 EDDAV
-624 YDMLSRADF
+624 YEMLSRADS

-641 RAQQTMLPRLKPQ
+641 RAQQTMLPRLRPS

-685 IEKANFPSE
+685 IEETKYPSE
-694 ELKGILE
+694 ELKSILE

-722 FSPSRADELRRA
+722 FKPSRADELRRA

-757 RGYEREFA
+757 RNYEREFA

-798 KCYYPDVFA
+798 KCHYPDVFA

-829 EHGVEV
+829 EHDVEI

-842 SDWDHTLEAVSPSPC
+842 SEWDHTLEAAVCDTHPSSC
-857 PSPSELASA
+857 PSPAR
-866 SSQLNMTA
+866 
-874 SASGCGGG
+874 G
-882 EGTPLP
+882 EGTLRQPPSLTIKPGARNSAPSPL
-888 RVRPAPLSPCG
+888 AG
-899 RGVGGEGGN
+899 EGWGEGGK
-908 PQKHQHALRL
+908 PRKHRHALRI

-926 REDDGTKIM
+926 REDDGKKIV
-935 EARKAGGP
+935 EARIAGGP

-948 DLMRRAKLKPSAM
+948 DLMRRARLRPSAM

-970 RSLDLG
+970 GSLDSG
-976 RRETLWHV
+976 RRETLWNV
-984 AGLEANEL
+984 AGLEADEL
-992 PLNVMAASSAA
+992 PLMAGRDPA
-1003 ITEKSAIPET
+1003 I
-1013 PAALSGIVQNA
+1013 Q
-1024 PPPGCN
+1024 
-1030 DPGYRQSRF
+1030 
-1039 RDAKSV
+1039 
-1045 GEGRFRDDDNGR
+1045 
-1057 YADNG
+1057 
-1062 CSPDEDGIELP
+1062 
-1073 PLKQEEAVA
+1073 
-1082 EDYAVFGL
+1082 
-1090 SLRNHPMAFMR
+1090 M
-1101 EELSAK
+1101 
-1107 SMVTAADLKKLPN
+1107 
-1120 GKFVKIAGLVL
+1120 
-1131 FRQRPGTAKGTIFI
+1131 
-1145 TMEDETGAANLIVWP
+1145 TGAAPQLW
-1160 KVAET
+1160 T
-1165 YRRAVFGAKVIL
+1165 G
-1177 CEGILQRESNVIH
+1177 
-1190 IVSRRLADLTPMLRR
+1190 
-1205 FQPEASAFGL
+1205 
-1215 RFGRGDEVAHASSG
+1215 
-1229 DARASRVNQSW
+1229 ASRACPGLNGG
-1240 TDTLKSRDFR
+1240 RA

>member
-1 MASPMRYAELQV
+1 MPSIVLPSRRGGYAELQV
-13 TTNFSFLEGA
+13 TTNFSFLEGG
-23 SHPHEFV
+23 SHPHELI

-47 SLAGI
+47 SLAGV

-63 VKLIVGCR
+63 VKLIIGCR
-71 LTFMDGSPDLLCYPK
+71 LSFQDGAPDVLCYPQ

-93 LCRLLTVG
+93 LCRLLTIG
-101 KSDRVFKEAA
+101 KSNRVEKQQATYSAGPKPKE
-111 PHPSP
+111 
-116 LPMGEGVRAHPLHR
+116 
-130 RPLSLRERDRVRGS
+130 
-144 ALKDQEIP
+144 KDIP

-158 RLEDFLA
+158 TSADFLK
-165 FSEGQIVAATPPDDA
+165 FSEGQIIAVLPPEDIFGSTQVTQK
-180 FQTPAKAESFRRH
+180 FQAH
-193 LQDLAAQL
+193 LQDLAAHL
-201 KGRVYLAAAYRFHGD
+201 KGRVYLAASCRFHGD
-216 DATRLHRLAALAE
+216 DAKRLHRLAALAG
-229 SARVPLL
+229 AVRVPML
-236 ATNDVLYHDPSRR
+236 AVNDVFYHHPSRR
-249 RLQDVLTC
+249 RLQDILTC
-257 IRETCT
+257 IRDTCT
-263 IDEGGFRLHRNAERH
+263 IDAAGFRLARNAERH
-278 LKSQAEMAR
+278 LKSPDEMAR
-287 LFAAYPQA
+287 LFAAYPEA
-295 IANTADLASRCTF
+295 VANTVELAKRCHF

-322 PDGEDPQARL
+322 PNGEDPQARL

-337 EGLTRRY
+337 EGLKRRY
-344 PPHNWPGGAPPAVVE
+344 PKHKWPDGAPPAVIE
-359 QIKHEFVLIERHR
+359 QIKHEFELIARLK
-372 YAPFFLTVENIV
+372 YAPFFLTVEDIV
-384 RYAREQKIL
+384 RFAREKKIL

-454 GRFGRHRAGLC
+454 DRFGRHRAGLC

-495 GSIWGWSEDGIDPQE
+495 GSIWGWSEEGIDAGQL
-510 VAGLGLDASDR
+510 AGLGLDASDS
-521 RLALCLELSRQLI
+521 RLALCLDLSRQLI

-557 VPIENASM
+557 APIENAAM
-565 EKRTIVSWDKDDI
+565 EERTIVSWDKDDI

-594 TCLAKGFDLLRKHY
+594 TCLAKGFELLRQYY
-608 RLDLTPATVPA
+608 RLDLTPATVPS
-619 EDMAV
+619 EDAAV
-624 YDMLSRADF
+624 YEMLSRADS

-685 IEKANFPSE
+685 IEKTKYPSA
-694 ELKGILE
+694 ELKGILK

-722 FSPSRADELRRA
+722 FKPSRADELRRA

-751 INGMLA
+751 INGMVA
-757 RGYEREFA
+757 RNYEREFA

-780 PESHAASFALLVY
+780 PESHAASFALIVY

-835 RPADVNA
+835 RPIDVNA
-842 SDWDHTLEAVSPSPC
+842 SEWDHTLESPLAQPSPQGERVFAGVVSGSV
-857 PSPSELASA
+857 PSP
-866 SSQLNMTA
+866 QR
-874 SASGCGGG
+874 G
-882 EGTPLP
+882 EGQ
-888 RVRPAPLSPCG
+888 
-899 RGVGGEGGN
+899 GEGGLETYK
-908 PQKHQHALRL
+908 PEDRHALRL
-918 GLRLIAGM
+918 GLRLVAGL
-926 REDDGTKIM
+926 RVDDGKKIND
-935 EARKAGGP
+935 AKASGGP

-948 DLMRRAKLKPSAM
+948 DLMRRAKLSLSAM

-970 RSLDLG
+970 GSLDLG
-976 RRETLWHV
+976 RRETLWDI
-984 AGLEANEL
+984 AGLEAQEL
-992 PLNVMAASSAA
+992 PLLN
-1003 ITEKSAIPET
+1003 PEVIQET
-1013 PAALSGIVQNA
+1013 QEALSRAVKNA
-1024 PPPGCN
+1024 GFCN
-1030 DPGYRQSRF
+1030 SKDPGYRQDRF
-1039 RDAKSV
+1039 Q
-1045 GEGRFRDDDNGR
+1045 DDICV
-1057 YADNG
+1057 A
-1062 CSPDEDGIELP
+1062 LP
-1073 PLKQEEAVA
+1073 PMREEEGLT
-1082 EDYAVFGL
+1082 EDYAMFGL
-1090 SLRNHPMAFMR
+1090 SLRNHPMGFMR
-1101 EELSAK
+1101 KDLK
-1107 SMVTAADLKKLPN
+1107 SKGMISAADLKKLSN

-1131 FRQRPGTAKGTIFI
+1131 FRQRPATAKGTIFI
-1145 TMEDETGAANLIVWP
+1145 TIEDETGAANLIVWP
-1160 KVAET
+1160 KLTEQ
-1165 YRRAVFGAKVIL
+1165 YRRAVFGAKVLL
-1177 CEGILQRESNVIH
+1177 CEGVLQKESNVIH
-1190 IVSRRLADLTPMLRR
+1190 VVARRLIDCTAMLQRL
-1205 FQPEASAFGL
+1205 QPDTSASFAL

-1229 DARASRVNQSW
+1229 DARTRKRVNPTW